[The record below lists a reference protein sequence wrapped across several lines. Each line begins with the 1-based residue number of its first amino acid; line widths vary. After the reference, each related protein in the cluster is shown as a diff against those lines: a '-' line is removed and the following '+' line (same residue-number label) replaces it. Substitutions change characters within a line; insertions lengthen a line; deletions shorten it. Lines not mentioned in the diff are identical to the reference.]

1 MKKLKTVKAAE
12 VVLTPEQEADAQ
24 RWAEIFAAKAKEEA
38 LALARLL
45 VAKKPEELLGQTEF
59 EVRDR
64 LHRLGAHAL
73 ETALNERKK
82 GGISGRA

>member
-1 MKKLKTVKAAE
+1 MKKLKAVKAE
-12 VVLTPEQEADAQ
+12 VALTPEQETEAQ

-45 VAKKPEELLGQTEF
+45 VAKEPEDLLGQTEF
-59 EVRDR
+59 EVRE
-64 LHRLGAHAL
+64 LVHRLGAHAL

-82 GGISGRA
+82 RGTSGRA

>member
-12 VVLTPEQEADAQ
+12 VVLTAEQEAEAQ

-45 VAKKPEELLGQTEF
+45 VAKKPEELLGKTEF
-59 EVRDR
+59 ELRDR
-64 LHRLGAHAL
+64 VHRFGANVL
-73 ETALNERKK
+73 ETALGERKK
-82 GGISGRA
+82 GGTSGRA

>member
-1 MKKLKTVKAAE
+1 MKKLKAIKVAE
-12 VVLTPEQEADAQ
+12 VVLTPQQEADAQ

-38 LALARLL
+38 LALARMLA
-45 VAKKPEELLGQTEF
+45 AKKPEELLGQTEF

-64 LHRLGAHAL
+64 VHRLGAYAL

-82 GGISGRA
+82 GGTWGRA